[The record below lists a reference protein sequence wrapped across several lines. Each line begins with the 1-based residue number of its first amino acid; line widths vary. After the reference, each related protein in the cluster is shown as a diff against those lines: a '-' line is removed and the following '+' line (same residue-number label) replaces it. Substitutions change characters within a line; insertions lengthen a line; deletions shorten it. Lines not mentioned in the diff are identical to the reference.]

1 MQNCQTTKKIVINAC
16 FGGFSIS
23 DKATRHFAK
32 LSGLT
37 LEERPSCSVFRSVDF
52 YTPDGSQFYDWDM
65 NRDDP
70 HLVATVETLGASA
83 NGDHAALK
91 VVEIPSDVE
100 WEIVDYDGCEHIA
113 ERHRTWA

>member
-1 MQNCQTTKKIVINAC
+1 
-16 FGGFSIS
+16 
-23 DKATRHFAK
+23 
-32 LSGLT
+32 
-37 LEERPSCSVFRSVDF
+37 
-52 YTPDGSQFYDWDM
+52 M

-100 WEIVDYDGCEHIA
+100 WELVDYDGCEHIA
-113 ERHRTWA
+113 ERHRTWS